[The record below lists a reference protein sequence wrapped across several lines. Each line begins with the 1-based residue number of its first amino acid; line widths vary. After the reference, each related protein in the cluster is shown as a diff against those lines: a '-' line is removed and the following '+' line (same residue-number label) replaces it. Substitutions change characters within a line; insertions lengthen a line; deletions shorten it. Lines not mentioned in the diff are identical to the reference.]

1 MDKEQVKNVIAA
13 RAAKELK
20 DGDVVN
26 LGIGLPTLIPGF
38 LPQGVKVILHSENG
52 IVGMVAA
59 QPSEGAE
66 QGYVVDAG
74 GKPAACMVGGAFID
88 SAVSFGIIRGGHVD
102 ASFLGAIEV
111 DMEGNLANWI
121 IPGKKVPGMGGA
133 MDLAAGARRVII
145 VMEHTNKGTPKILKK
160 CSLPLT
166 AEKCVDLIITE
177 MGVFEVTPNG
187 LLLKEINPEFSVDE
201 VKRQT
206 ACELIVPAVVGDMT
220 AQE

>member
-1 MDKEQVKNVIAA
+1 MMGMEGAKSIIAA

-20 DGDVVN
+20 NGDVVN

-38 LPQGVKVILHSENG
+38 LPPGVKVILHSENG
-52 IVGMVAA
+52 IVGMIAA
-59 QPSEGAE
+59 EGGDEAA

-74 GKPAACMVGGAFID
+74 GKPAACMVGGAFVD

-111 DMEGNLANWI
+111 DREGNLANWI

-133 MDLAAGARRVII
+133 MDLAAGAKKVIV
-145 VMEHTNKGTPKILKK
+145 VMEHTNKGVPKIMER
-160 CSLPLT
+160 CMLPLT

-177 MGVFEVTPNG
+177 MGVFEVTQEG
-187 LLLKEINPEFSVDE
+187 LLLKEINNEFSLKDVQE
-201 VKRQT
+201 RT
-206 ACELIVPAVVGDMT
+206 ACELIIPPVIRDMT
-220 AQE
+220 A